1 MSDTVTGAAMAGRN
15 EKFTVTVWG
24 VRGSTPL
31 CGGEFA
37 RYGGNTTCI
46 EMRCGGEVLIF
57 DAGTGIVTAGKRLVG
72 EAVGEIHL
80 FLTHSH
86 YDHVQ
91 GLPFFAPLYKPHT
104 RACIASGHL
113 EGRMST
119 RDVLTQLMRPPLFPI
134 DPGYL
139 KADIRYLDFRP
150 GDRLEPAPGIAI
162 ETARLNHPG
171 GAVGYRVTFAGKS
184 VAIVTDTEHVP
195 GELDANVLRLI
206 ENTDLFLYDA
216 SYGDEEMGK
225 YAGFGHSSWQQAIRL
240 ASVAKARHI
249 GLIHHSF
256 FHTDSDLD
264 RIGELARARFDRVD
278 VVRDGQV
285 FDI

>member
-1 MSDTVTGAAMAGRN
+1 MSDKETGVATAGRD

-31 CGGEFA
+31 CGAEFA

-57 DAGTGIVTAGKRLVG
+57 DAGTGIVAAGKRLVG
-72 EAVGEIHL
+72 ETVGEIHL

-91 GLPFFAPLYKPHT
+91 GLPFFAPLYKPHMC
-104 RACIASGHL
+104 ASIASGHL
-113 EGRMST
+113 EGAMST
-119 RDVLTQLMRPPLFPI
+119 REILAHLMQPPLFPI

-139 KADIRYLDFRP
+139 KAKIRYLDFRP
-150 GDRLEPAPGIAI
+150 GDRLEPAPGIVI

-171 GAVGYRVTFAGKS
+171 GAVGYRVSFAGKS
-184 VAIVTDTEHVP
+184 VAIITDTEHVP
-195 GELDANVLRLI
+195 GQLDANVLRLI
-206 ENTDLFLYDA
+206 EKADLFFYDA
-216 SYGDEEMGK
+216 AFGDEEMDR

-240 ASVAKARHI
+240 ARAAGSGHI

-256 FHTDSDLD
+256 FHTDADLD
-264 RIGELARARFDRVD
+264 RIGELARAQFDRVD